1 MRKINGKLFLYEL
14 KKTFLIPAIFAT
26 LFLIISFIDLLFYDE
41 VATLASGY
49 DNFARGALNVFYAL
63 VTVLFIY
70 RSFTTRKLYEKVGI
84 KTQILFWVRILYLFA
99 YCFLFTTILTLMGT
113 LNLEIFKIEQN
124 LEVQKIV
131 KSSVFAYQG
140 KSAWYFLFGAA
151 VGMTGAITYAV
162 VVFIQQ
168 LIVSKERWY
177 LKIVWA
183 FAFTAAIFFAH
194 YVIADTYMIPALGSN
209 EYFTTPIPYGKL
221 THRNYKGYFNRAEVY
236 DPSLALRLQPEILRC
251 ELCWNITNIWVLLAG
266 IAIIVFAFL
275 SIGFLNREKNE
286 GYETALKE
294 ESK

>member
-84 KTQILFWVRILYLFA
+84 KTQILFWVRILYLFS

-113 LNLEIFKIEQN
+113 LNLKVFNIEQH
-124 LEVQKIV
+124 LEAQKIV

-140 KSAWYFLFGAA
+140 KSGWYFLFGAA

-221 THRNYKGYFNRAEVY
+221 THRNYKGYFLRADVY
-236 DPSLALRLQPEILRC
+236 DSALALRLQPEILRC

-266 IAIIVFAFL
+266 MAIIVFAFL

-286 GYETALKE
+286 GYETAQKE